1 MLTVGDSAPDFTLSD
16 QDGTPVALS
25 DYRGQWVVLYFYP
38 RDNTSGCTREAI
50 DFTEYLEEYKKL
62 NARVF
67 GISPDS
73 VQSHQKFIKKHNLKV
88 ALLADPEHGV
98 LKKYGVWQEKSM
110 YGRKYF
116 GVVRSTYLIDPEG
129 KIAKVWQKVKVTG
142 HADDVMCEI
151 RDFQKM
157 NG

>member
-1 MLTVGDSAPDFTLSD
+1 MLTVGDNAPDFTLPD
-16 QDGTPVALS
+16 QDGAQVKLS

-62 NARVF
+62 NAKVF

-88 ALLADPEHGV
+88 VLLADPEHGV
-98 LKKYGVWQEKSM
+98 LEKYGVRQEKSM

-116 GVVRSTYLIDPEG
+116 GVVRLTYLIDPEG

-142 HADDVMCEI
+142 HADDVICEI

>member
-1 MLTVGDSAPDFTLSD
+1 MLTVGDNAPDFTLSD
-16 QDGTPVALS
+16 QDGARITLS

-38 RDNTSGCTREAI
+38 KDNTSGCTREAL
-50 DFTEYLEEYKKL
+50 DFTEYLGEYEKL

-88 ALLADPEHGV
+88 ALLADPDHGA
-98 LKKYGVWQEKSM
+98 LEKYGVWQEKSM

-116 GVVRSTYLIDPEG
+116 GVVRSTCLIDPEG

-151 RDFQKM
+151 RDFQK
-157 NG
+157 